1 MDSQGESVVLQST
14 LIPVP
19 HQPDPPP
26 PDSSPEDAPSS
37 TFLKFQTIE
46 IMREMP
52 LIEGSDW
59 AVVSKSWWRRFE
71 KAATGQ
77 VDKEGGVDED
87 ALGPVDNSSLL
98 DKDGCLNED
107 LVEGED
113 FDCIPE
119 VAWDCLVHLYVLL
132 RSQRFLVL
140 PTPSIQIWHAR
151 PTSHQKKGHHSWHSR
166 RALHRAT
173 PAALPLFPPY
183 R

>member
-19 HQPDPPP
+19 HHPDPPP
-26 PDSSPEDAPSS
+26 LDSSPEDAPSS

-98 DKDGCLNED
+98 DKDGRLNED

-119 VAWDCLVHLYVLL
+119 VAWDYLVHLYVLL
-132 RSQRFLVL
+132 RSQRFLV
-140 PTPSIQIWHAR
+140 
-151 PTSHQKKGHHSWHSR
+151 
-166 RALHRAT
+166 
-173 PAALPLFPPY
+173 
-183 R
+183 